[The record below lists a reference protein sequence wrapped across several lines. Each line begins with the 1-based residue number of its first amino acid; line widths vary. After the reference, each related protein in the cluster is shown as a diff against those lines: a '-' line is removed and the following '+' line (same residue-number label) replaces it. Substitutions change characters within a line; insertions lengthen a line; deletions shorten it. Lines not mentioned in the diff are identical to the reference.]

1 MLKQSTTKHQQLAAD
16 FKVPAY
22 GDIKID
28 EAKGN

>member
-1 MLKQSTTKHQQLAAD
+1 MKQKAAAQPAD

-28 EAKGN
+28 ESKGIYLFL